1 MSEGVTVTV
10 AFAIKPECADTFV
23 EALRGMF
30 PVTRLRAGFRNIRLL
45 RSALDLNQFVLVEE
59 WDEAQNF
66 YDYAQFRSETG
77 DAALLSAMTA
87 SPPQIGVWAL
97 DPLAAAGA

>member
-10 AFAIKPECADTFV
+10 AFAVRPKLVDRFVDT
-23 EALRGMF
+23 LRGMF

-45 RSALDLNQFVLVEE
+45 KSAVDPSQFVLIEE

-66 YDYAQFRSETG
+66 YDYAQFRTDTG
-77 DAALLSAMTA
+77 STAELMAMTIG
-87 SPPQIGVWAL
+87 SPQVAIYAGG
-97 DPLAAAGA
+97 PLAAAHA